1 MPPSSSG
8 SRRPQDVVARG
19 YDAGADAFEAWQKQ
33 ITGSTRLER
42 LEELLA
48 LLPQHPDVLELGSG
62 AGVRST
68 RVLAGRSNLTGVDI
82 SAEQVRRARERVPG
96 ATFVHADFTQVELQP
111 DSFDAVV
118 AFYVLNHVPRE
129 ELGPLLERIAVW
141 LRPGGWFLGTFGAS
155 DLPGWYGEWLNG
167 VETYFSGYEPEITL
181 GLVRDAG
188 LELVRHDLETMEEP
202 EGPATFLWV
211 LARRGR

>member
-1 MPPSSSG
+1 M
-8 SRRPQDVVARG
+8 
-19 YDAGADAFEAWQKQ
+19 
-33 ITGSTRLER
+33 
-42 LEELLA
+42 
-48 LLPQHPDVLELGSG
+48 
-62 AGVRST
+62 
-68 RVLAGRSNLTGVDI
+68 
-82 SAEQVRRARERVPG
+82 
-96 ATFVHADFTQVELQP
+96 
-111 DSFDAVV
+111 
-118 AFYVLNHVPRE
+118 LNHVPRE